1 MIVAATASRPEWDQD
16 HMTKASPAILR
27 ERLANGLEVFLVEDH
42 SAPIATFWTWYRV
55 GSRNERPGLT
65 GMSHWVEHMQFKG
78 TERIA
83 KGQIFGDVSRIGG
96 TLNALTSQDWTAY
109 HETLPVQQLDLSL
122 SIEADRMVNSLF
134 DTAEVDSERTVIL
147 SERQG
152 SENRPAFALYEEVS
166 GTAFHAHP
174 YRHMVIGYEGDL
186 RTMTRE
192 DLYRHYRR
200 HYHPGNAF
208 IVSVGDFSA
217 PDLMSRIERAFGEI
231 PPGEHVSRDVGVS
244 EPPQP
249 GERRVEIHKP
259 AGSPL
264 FRVAYH
270 APAASS
276 PDFVPLLVA
285 ESVLSGG
292 GGGMGRSSRLYRAL
306 VASGLARGAGSD
318 MSVTIDPY
326 LFQVAVTGLPESDLG
341 EIERVVNREIER
353 LQTDTAP
360 DGELER
366 AKRQLLAQLTY
377 SAEGVTNQAYWLGQ
391 WEIVDHLGR
400 AAGLP
405 DEIRSV
411 SASDVQRVAREY
423 LTPQRSTVG
432 WLIPSA
438 AGGRSGEAGAPACVA
453 PFGPVTWSI
462 HGGEQNSFG
471 FERHDLSNGVVVLS
485 QDRPHSQSVA
495 LRFRVPA
502 GSIYEDDNTAGL
514 SHLTARVMG
523 RGSAGM
529 TFEEISD
536 RTDDLGSSLGI
547 DAGRQFLEGRIRCLR
562 EDLPEMVGLLAN
574 AMQRPDFPADQ
585 VELVRAEQL
594 GAIKDAANDTRSV
607 SDRELRRALYPL
619 PNPLGRSSLG
629 GPESVNGLSPTD
641 ARRFHDQFVTP
652 HRAAFAVVG
661 GIGGGEEV
669 TTLLESAFGGWAT
682 GSRESG
688 VPDLSRTN
696 LLAESVE
703 VGIPGK
709 SQADLAAGLATV
721 PRLHPDFVPLDV
733 ANLILGRLGLMGRL
747 GAEVRDRQ
755 GLAYYVFS
763 QVEPRRDG
771 TLWSARAGVDP
782 SNIERALA
790 SIRAELERLRSEPV
804 SATELADAKSYLVG
818 VLPLALESNDG
829 VAATLLSLEEYGLG
843 LDYLDRYPAIIAAVT
858 EEGILHATSEHLN
871 PESLVISVARPA

>member
-1 MIVAATASRPEWDQD
+1 MTVHSR
-16 HMTKASPAILR
+16 AILR
-27 ERLANGLEVFLVEDH
+27 ERLANGLEVFLIEDH

-55 GSRNERPGLT
+55 GSRNETPGLT
-65 GMSHWVEHMQFKG
+65 GISHWVEHMQFKG
-78 TERIA
+78 TDRIA
-83 KGQIFGDVSRIGG
+83 KGQIFGDVSRVGG

-109 HETLPVQQLDLSL
+109 HETLPVAQLDLAL
-122 SIEADRMVNSLF
+122 RIEADRMSNSLF
-134 DTAEVDSERTVIL
+134 DAAEVDSERTVIL

-166 GTAFHAHP
+166 GAAFHAHP
-174 YRHMVIGYEGDL
+174 YRHMVIGHDGDL
-186 RTMTRE
+186 RTMTRD
-192 DLYRHYRR
+192 DLFRHYRR
-200 HYHPGNAF
+200 FYHPGNAF

-217 PDLMSRIERAFGEI
+217 PELFGRIERAFGDI
-231 PPGEHVSRDVGVS
+231 APGESVSREVGVS
-244 EPPQP
+244 EPLQP

-264 FRVAYH
+264 FRVAFH

-276 PDFVPLLVA
+276 PDFVPLLVMEA
-285 ESVLSGG
+285 VLSGG

-318 MSVTIDPY
+318 MSTTIDPY
-326 LFQVAVTGLPESDLG
+326 LFQVGVTGLPESDLG
-341 EIERVVNREIER
+341 QIERVVAHEIER
-353 LQTDTAP
+353 LQTDVVTEV
-360 DGELER
+360 ELER

-405 DEIRSV
+405 DEIRAV
-411 SASDVQRVAREY
+411 SSEEVRRVASEY
-423 LTPQRSTVG
+423 LAPQRSTVG
-432 WLIPSA
+432 WLIPSE
-438 AGGRSGEAGAPACVA
+438 AGGGSGGEGAPAGIA
-453 PFGPVTWSI
+453 PFGPAAWSVY
-462 HGGEQNSFG
+462 GSEQNAYG
-471 FERHDLSNGVVVLS
+471 FERHELSNGIVVLS
-485 QDRPHSQSVA
+485 QDRPGSQSVA

-502 GSIYEDDNTAGL
+502 GSIYEEDATAGL
-514 SHLTARVMG
+514 AHLTARVMG

-562 EDLPEMVGLLAN
+562 DDLPEMVELLAN
-574 AMQRPDFPADQ
+574 AIQRPDFPLDQ

-607 SDRELRRALYPL
+607 SDRELRRALYPE

-629 GPESVNGLSPTD
+629 GPESVNHLTAAD
-641 ARRFHDQFVTP
+641 ARMFHTQRVTP
-652 HRAAFAVVG
+652 DRAAFAVVG
-661 GIGGGEEV
+661 GIGSGDDV
-669 TTLLESAFGGWAT
+669 ATLLEATFGAWTSESGAT
-682 GSRESG
+682 GQ
-688 VPDLSRTN
+688 PDLGLTN
-696 LLAESVE
+696 LAAETVE
-703 VGIPGK
+703 EGIPGK
-709 SQADLAAGLATV
+709 SQADLAAGLTTI

-747 GAEVRDRQ
+747 GTEVRDRQ
-755 GLAYYVFS
+755 GLAYYAFS

-771 TLWSARAGVDP
+771 SLWSARAGVDP
-782 SNIERALA
+782 SNVERALT
-790 SIRAELERLRSEPV
+790 SIRAELERLRREPV
-804 SATELADAKSYLVG
+804 SESELADAKSYLVG

-843 LDYLDRYPAIIAAVT
+843 LDYLDHYPAIIAAIT
-858 EEGILHATSEHLN
+858 EEDILRAASEHLD
-871 PESLVISVARPA
+871 PEKLVISVARPA

>member
-1 MIVAATASRPEWDQD
+1 M
-16 HMTKASPAILR
+16 LR
-27 ERLANGLEVFLVEDH
+27 ERLANGLDVFLVEDH

-65 GMSHWVEHMQFKG
+65 GISHWVEHMQFKG

-83 KGQIFGDVSRIGG
+83 KGQIFGDVSRVGG

-109 HETLPVQQLDLSL
+109 HETLPVNQLDLSL
-122 SIEADRMVNSLF
+122 RIESDRMANSLF

-152 SENRPAFALYEEVS
+152 SENRPAFALYEEVA

-186 RTMTRE
+186 RIMTRD

-217 PDLMSRIERAFGEI
+217 PELLTRIERAFGDI
-231 PPGEHVSRDVGVS
+231 PSGELVPRNIGVT

-249 GERRVEIHKP
+249 GERRVEIRKP

-264 FRVAYH
+264 FRAAFH

-285 ESVLSGG
+285 EAVLSGG

-341 EIERVVNREIER
+341 QIERVVKHEIER
-353 LQTDTAP
+353 LQTEVVPEA
-360 DGELER
+360 ELER

-400 AAGLP
+400 VAGLP
-405 DEIRSV
+405 DEIRDV
-411 SASDVQRVAREY
+411 SAEDVQRVAAEY
-423 LTPQRSTVG
+423 LIPQRSTVG
-432 WLIPSA
+432 WLTPTEEGGVGGDVSGMGKPA
-438 AGGRSGEAGAPACVA
+438 AFA

-462 HGGEQNSFG
+462 HGGAQNSYG
-471 FERHDLSNGVVVLS
+471 FERRALSNGIAVLS

-502 GSIYEDDNTAGL
+502 GSIHEEDATAGL

-529 TFEEISD
+529 SFEEISD

-562 EDLPEMVGLLAN
+562 DDLPEMVELLAN
-574 AMQRPDFPADQ
+574 AIQHPDFPVDQ
-585 VELVRAEQL
+585 VELVQAEQL

-629 GPESVNGLSPTD
+629 FPESVARLTADD
-641 ARRFHDQFVTP
+641 ARRFHDHFVTP
-652 HRAAFAVVG
+652 NRAAFAVVG
-661 GIGGGEEV
+661 GIGGGDEI
-669 TTLLESAFGGWAT
+669 TALLESAFGAWTA
-682 GSRESG
+682 GSG
-688 VPDLSRTN
+688 KMGQPDLRPTN
-696 LLAESVE
+696 PVAESVE

-709 SQADLAAGLATV
+709 SQADLAAGLATI
-721 PRLHPDFVPLDV
+721 PRLHPDFVALDV

-747 GAEVRDRQ
+747 GTEVRDKQ

-782 SNIERALA
+782 TNIERALT
-790 SIRAELERLRSEPV
+790 SIRAELERLRREPV
-804 SATELADAKSYLVG
+804 SEAELADARSYLVG

-843 LDYLDRYPAIIAAVT
+843 LDYLDRYPSIIAAVAS
-858 EEGILHATSEHLN
+858 EDILRAASEHLD
-871 PESLVISVARPA
+871 PEKLVISVARPA

>member
-1 MIVAATASRPEWDQD
+1 
-16 HMTKASPAILR
+16 L
-27 ERLANGLEVFLVEDH
+27 L
-42 SAPIATFWTWYRV
+42 
-55 GSRNERPGLT
+55 
-65 GMSHWVEHMQFKG
+65 
-78 TERIA
+78 
-83 KGQIFGDVSRIGG
+83 SRI
-96 TLNALTSQDWTAY
+96 Q
-109 HETLPVQQLDLSL
+109 
-122 SIEADRMVNSLF
+122 
-134 DTAEVDSERTVIL
+134 
-147 SERQG
+147 
-152 SENRPAFALYEEVS
+152 
-166 GTAFHAHP
+166 
-174 YRHMVIGYEGDL
+174 
-186 RTMTRE
+186 
-192 DLYRHYRR
+192 
-200 HYHPGNAF
+200 
-208 IVSVGDFSA
+208 
-217 PDLMSRIERAFGEI
+217 RAFGDI
-231 PPGEHVSRDVGVS
+231 PPGEAIPRSIGVT

-249 GERRVEIHKP
+249 GERRVEIHRP

-285 ESVLSGG
+285 EAVLSGG

-341 EIERVVNREIER
+341 EIERVVEREIER
-353 LQTDTAP
+353 LQTEAVP
-360 DGELER
+360 QAELDR

-405 DEIRSV
+405 DEIQAV
-411 SASDVQRVAREY
+411 TAEDVRRVAQTY
-423 LTPQRSTVG
+423 LVPQQSTVG
-432 WLIPSA
+432 WLIPSDTGGGANGTA
-438 AGGRSGEAGAPACVA
+438 AGSAPASIG

-462 HGGEQNSFG
+462 HGGAKNSYG
-471 FERHDLSNGVVVLS
+471 FERHELSNGIAVLS
-485 QDRPHSQSVA
+485 QDRPHSRSVA

-502 GSIYEDDNTAGL
+502 GSIYEEDASAGIA
-514 SHLTARVMG
+514 HLTARAMN

-529 TFEEISD
+529 TFEEITN
-536 RTDDLGSSLGI
+536 RTDDLGSSLSI
-547 DAGRQFLEGRIRCLR
+547 DAGKQFLEGRIRCLR
-562 EDLPEMVGLLAN
+562 DDLPEMVGLLAN
-574 AMQRPDFPADQ
+574 AVLRPDFPEEQ

-594 GAIKDAANDTRSV
+594 GAIKDSANDTRAV
-607 SDRELRRALYPL
+607 SDRELRRAIYPA
-619 PNPLGRSSLG
+619 PNPLGRPSLG
-629 GPESVNGLSPTD
+629 EHDTVNRLTAVD
-641 ARRFHDQFVTP
+641 ARRFHELNVTP
-652 HRAAFAVVG
+652 QRAAFAVVG
-661 GIGGGEEV
+661 GIGSGEA
-669 TTLLESAFGGWAT
+669 TTALLEAAFGSWTSAGDK
-682 GSRESG
+682 S
-688 VPDLSRTN
+688 VPDLSGTN
-696 LLAESVE
+696 TGAVTVE
-703 VGIPGK
+703 EGIPGK
-709 SQADLAAGLATV
+709 SQADLAAGLATI

-747 GAEVRDRQ
+747 GTEVRDKQ

-790 SIRAELERLRSEPV
+790 SIQSELQHLRQEPV
-804 SATELADAKSYLVG
+804 TASELADAKSYLVG

-858 EEGILHATSEHLN
+858 ADDILRAAAEHLN
-871 PESLVISVARPA
+871 PETLVISVARPA

>member
-1 MIVAATASRPEWDQD
+1 MSA
-16 HMTKASPAILR
+16 HSPAMLR
-27 ERLANGLEVFLVEDH
+27 ERLANGLDVFLVEDH

-55 GSRNERPGLT
+55 GSRNELPGLT
-65 GMSHWVEHMQFKG
+65 GISHWVEHMQFKG

-109 HETLPVQQLDLSL
+109 HETLPVAQLDLSL
-122 SIEADRMVNSLF
+122 TIESDRMSNSLF

-152 SENRPAFALYEEVS
+152 SENRPGFALYEEVA
-166 GTAFHAHP
+166 GTAFRAHP

-186 RTMTRE
+186 RMMTRD
-192 DLYRHYRR
+192 DLYDHYRR

-217 PDLMSRIERAFGEI
+217 PELLERIQRKFGDIAQGTQIPRAL
-231 PPGEHVSRDVGVS
+231 GVT

-264 FRVAYH
+264 FRAAFH
-270 APAASS
+270 SPAATS

-285 ESVLSGG
+285 ETVFSGG

-306 VASGLARGAGSD
+306 VSSGLARGAGSD

-326 LFQVAVTGLPESDLG
+326 LFQIAVTGLPESDLG
-341 EIERVVNREIER
+341 QIERVVAHEIER
-353 LQTDTAP
+353 LQTDPVP
-360 DGELER
+360 DVELQR
-366 AKRQLLAQLTY
+366 AKKQLLAQLTY

-391 WEIVDHLGR
+391 WEIVDTIDR
-400 AAGLP
+400 TAGLP
-405 DEIRSV
+405 GEINAV
-411 SASDVQRVAREY
+411 SAEDIQRVAREY
-423 LTPQRSTVG
+423 LIRERSTIG
-432 WLIPSA
+432 WLIPTDA
-438 AGGRSGEAGAPACVA
+438 RGGHGSKNFPESVA
-453 PFGPVTWSI
+453 PFGPPTWSI
-462 HGGEQNSFG
+462 HGGGPNSYG
-471 FERHDLSNGVVVLS
+471 FERSELRNGIAVLS
-485 QDRPHSQSVA
+485 QSRANSQSVA

-502 GSIYEDDNTAGL
+502 GSIYDDVQDAGL

-529 TFEEISD
+529 SLEEISD
-536 RTDDLGSSLGI
+536 RTDDLGGSLGI
-547 DAGRQFLEGRIRCLR
+547 DAGKQFLEGRIRCLR
-562 EDLPEMVGLLAN
+562 DDLPDMVELLAN
-574 AMQRPDFPADQ
+574 AIQRPDFPVEQ

-594 GAIKDAANDTRSV
+594 GAIRDAANDTRSV
-607 SDRELRRALYPL
+607 ADLELRRGLYPE

-629 GPESVNGLSPTD
+629 GADSVTQLTAD
-641 ARRFHDQFVTP
+641 AARRFHRRHVHPQ
-652 HRAAFAVVG
+652 RAAFAVVG
-661 GIGGGEEV
+661 GIPGGEAL
-669 TTLLESAFGGWAT
+669 TTLLESTFGSWNPAAVDGAQ
-682 GSRESG
+682 
-688 VPDLSRTN
+688 PDLSGTT
-696 LLAESVE
+696 LHSSSVE
-703 VGIPGK
+703 EGIPGK
-709 SQADLAAGLATV
+709 SQADLALGLATI

-747 GAEVRDRQ
+747 GTEVRDKQ
-755 GLAYYVFS
+755 GLAYYVYS
-763 QVEPRRDG
+763 QIEPRRDG

-782 SNIERALA
+782 SNIDRALG
-790 SIRAELERLRSEPV
+790 SIRSELDRLRHEPITD
-804 SATELADAKSYLVG
+804 AELADAQSYLVG

-843 LDYLDRYPAIIAAVT
+843 LDYLDRYPAMIAAVT
-858 EEGILHATSEHLN
+858 VEDVQRAALEHLN
-871 PESLVISVARPA
+871 PEKLVVAVARPA

>member
-1 MIVAATASRPEWDQD
+1 
-16 HMTKASPAILR
+16 MTETPPAILH
-27 ERLANGLEVFLVEDH
+27 ERLGNGLEVFLVEDH

-65 GMSHWVEHMQFKG
+65 GISHWVEHMQFKG

-83 KGQIFGDVSRIGG
+83 KGQIFGDVSRVGG

-109 HETLPVQQLDLSL
+109 HETLPVAQLDLSL
-122 SIEADRMVNSLF
+122 GIEADRMSHSLF
-134 DTAEVDSERTVIL
+134 DAAEVDSERTVIL

-186 RTMTRE
+186 RAMTRE

-217 PDLMSRIERAFGEI
+217 PELLGRIQRAFGDI
-231 PPGEHVSRDVGVS
+231 PTGEQVRRDIGVT

-249 GERRVEIHKP
+249 GQRRVEIHKP

-264 FRVAYH
+264 FRLAFH

-276 PDFVPLLVA
+276 PDFVPLLVTEA
-285 ESVLSGG
+285 VLSGG

-306 VASGLARGAGSD
+306 VSSGLARGAGSD

-326 LFQVAVTGLPESDLG
+326 LFQVAVTGLPESDL
-341 EIERVVNREIER
+341 EQIERVVAQEIER
-353 LQTDTAP
+353 LRADTVSAA
-360 DGELER
+360 ELER

-405 DEIRSV
+405 EEIQAV
-411 SASDVQRVAREY
+411 SAEDILRVAGEY
-423 LTPQRSTVG
+423 LVPERSTAG

-438 AGGRSGEAGAPACVA
+438 PGGERSSNGVAPAGVA

-462 HGGEQNSFG
+462 HGVEHEQNSYG
-471 FERHDLSNGVVVLS
+471 FARNQLSNGIVVLS
-485 QDRPHSQSVA
+485 QERENSRSVA

-502 GSIYEDDNTAGL
+502 GSIYEEGDAAGL
-514 SHLTARVMG
+514 SHLTARAMG

-562 EDLPEMVGLLAN
+562 DDLPEMVGLLAN
-574 AMQRPDFPADQ
+574 AIQRPDFPADQ

-594 GAIKDAANDTRSV
+594 GAIKDAANDTRAV
-607 SDRELRRALYPL
+607 SDRELRRKLYPE

-629 GPESVNGLSPTD
+629 DGQTVTQLTAED
-641 ARRFHDQFVTP
+641 ARRFHARRVTP
-652 HRAAFAVVG
+652 GRAAFAVVG
-661 GIGGGEEV
+661 GIGGSEEV
-669 TTLLESAFGGWAT
+669 TSILESAFGDWRVDART
-682 GSRESG
+682 GDRQ
-688 VPDLSRTN
+688 PDLNATN
-696 LLAESVE
+696 PVPEIVE
-703 VGIPGK
+703 EAIPGK
-709 SQADLAAGLATV
+709 SQADLAAGLATI

-747 GAEVRDRQ
+747 GTEVRDKQ

-790 SIRAELERLRSEPV
+790 SIRMELERLRREPV
-804 SATELADAKSYLVG
+804 SETELADAKSYLIG

-829 VAATLLSLEEYGLG
+829 VAASLLSLEEYGLG
-843 LDYLDRYPAIIAAVT
+843 LDYLDRYPAIIGAITEQDILRAA
-858 EEGILHATSEHLN
+858 AEHLD
-871 PESLVISVARPA
+871 PEKLVISVARPA

>member
-1 MIVAATASRPEWDQD
+1 MTD
-16 HMTKASPAILR
+16 HSPAVLR

-65 GMSHWVEHMQFKG
+65 GISHWVEHMQFKG

-83 KGQIFGDVSRIGG
+83 KGQIFGDVSRVGG

-109 HETLPVQQLDLSL
+109 HETLPVEQLDLSL
-122 SIEADRMVNSLF
+122 RIEADRMSNSLF
-134 DTAEVDSERTVIL
+134 DTGEVNSERTVIL

-186 RTMTRE
+186 RIISRD

-200 HYHPGNAF
+200 FYHPGNAF

-217 PDLMSRIERAFGEI
+217 PELLSRIERAFGDI
-231 PPGEHVSRDVGVS
+231 APGEQVSRDIGVT

-249 GERRVEIHKP
+249 GARRVQIHKP

-270 APAASS
+270 APAATSS
-276 PDFVPLLVA
+276 DFVPLLVTEA
-285 ESVLSGG
+285 VLSGG

-318 MSVTIDPY
+318 MSVTLDPY

-341 EIERVVNREIER
+341 QIERVVNHEIER
-353 LQTDTAP
+353 LQTDTVP
-360 DGELER
+360 EVELER
-366 AKRQLLAQLTY
+366 ARRQLLAQLTY

-405 DEIRSV
+405 DEIRAV
-411 SASDVQRVAREY
+411 SAEDVRRVASKY
-423 LTPQRSTVG
+423 LAPERSTVG
-432 WLIPSA
+432 WLIPSET
-438 AGGRSGEAGAPACVA
+438 GGGSGGNGAPAAVA
-453 PFGPVTWSI
+453 PFGPLTWSI
-462 HGGEQNSFG
+462 HGGEQNSYG
-471 FERHDLSNGVVVLS
+471 FERRELSNGIAVLS

-502 GSIYEDDNTAGL
+502 GSIHDEDATAGL

-562 EDLPEMVGLLAN
+562 DDLPEMVGLLAN
-574 AMQRPDFPADQ
+574 AIQRPDFPVDQ

-594 GAIKDAANDTRSV
+594 GAIKDAANDTRAV
-607 SDRELRRALYPL
+607 SDRELRRGLYPP
-619 PNPLGRSSLG
+619 PNPLGRSTLG
-629 GPESVNGLSPTD
+629 GTESVSNLTSAD
-641 ARRFHDQFVTP
+641 ARRFHDNFVAP
-652 HRAAFAVVG
+652 DRAAFAVVG
-661 GIGGGEEV
+661 GIGSGDDI
-669 TTLLESAFGGWAT
+669 TSLLESAFGPWRAGRGAMAQ
-682 GSRESG
+682 
-688 VPDLSRTN
+688 PDLARTN
-696 LLAESVE
+696 PTAESVE

-709 SQADLAAGLATV
+709 SQADLAAGIATI

-747 GAEVRDRQ
+747 GTEVRDKQ
-755 GLAYYVFS
+755 GLAYYAFS

-782 SNIERALA
+782 ANIERALE
-790 SIRAELERLRSEPV
+790 SIRAELERLRREPV
-804 SATELADAKSYLVG
+804 SEAELADARSYLVG

-858 EEGILHATSEHLN
+858 EVDILRAASEHLN
-871 PESLVISVARPA
+871 PEKLVISVARPA

>member
-1 MIVAATASRPEWDQD
+1 MTD
-16 HMTKASPAILR
+16 HSPAVLR

-65 GMSHWVEHMQFKG
+65 GISHWVEHMQFKG

-83 KGQIFGDVSRIGG
+83 KGQIFGDVSRVGG

-109 HETLPVQQLDLSL
+109 HETLPVEQLDLSL
-122 SIEADRMVNSLF
+122 RIEADRMANSLF

-186 RTMTRE
+186 RVMTRD

-217 PDLMSRIERAFGEI
+217 PDLLSRIERAFGDI
-231 PPGEHVSRDVGVS
+231 PPGEQVSCGIGVT
-244 EPPQP
+244 EPTQP

-264 FRVAYH
+264 FRAAFH

-285 ESVLSGG
+285 EAVLSGG

-326 LFQVAVTGLPESDLG
+326 LFQVAVTGLPESDLSQ
-341 EIERVVNREIER
+341 IERVVNHEIER
-353 LQTDTAP
+353 LQTDAVIE
-360 DGELER
+360 DELTR

-405 DEIRSV
+405 DEIRAV
-411 SASDVQRVAREY
+411 SAEDVRRVAGEY
-423 LTPQRSTVG
+423 LVPQRSTVG
-432 WLIPSA
+432 WLIPSEI
-438 AGGRSGEAGAPACVA
+438 GGTGGTGSIGAPTAFA
-453 PFGPVTWSI
+453 PFGPLSWSI
-462 HGGEQNSFG
+462 HGGAQNSYG
-471 FERHDLSNGVVVLS
+471 FEHHELSNGIAVLS

-502 GSIYEDDNTAGL
+502 GSIYDEDTTSGL

-523 RGSAGM
+523 RGSAGL

-562 EDLPEMVGLLAN
+562 DDLPEMLGLLAN
-574 AMQRPDFPADQ
+574 AMQRPDFPVDQ

-594 GAIKDAANDTRSV
+594 GAIKDAGNDTRTV
-607 SDRELRRALYPL
+607 SDRELRRALYPP
-619 PNPLGRSSLG
+619 PNPLGRPTLG
-629 GPESVNGLSPTD
+629 GPESVTHLTSAD
-641 ARRFHDQFVTP
+641 ARRFHAQFVTP
-652 HRAAFAVVG
+652 ERAAFAVVG
-661 GIGGGEEV
+661 GIGSGEEI
-669 TTLLESAFGGWAT
+669 TSLLESAFGAWTAGSGAT
-682 GSRESG
+682 DQ
-688 VPDLSRTN
+688 PDLGRTN
-696 LLAESVE
+696 PIAESLE

-709 SQADLAAGLATV
+709 SQADLAAGLATI

-747 GAEVRDRQ
+747 GAEVRDKQ

-763 QVEPRRDG
+763 QIEPRRDG
-771 TLWSARAGVDP
+771 AIWSARAGVDP
-782 SNIERALA
+782 ANIQRALA
-790 SIRAELERLRSEPV
+790 SIRAELERLRREPV
-804 SATELADAKSYLVG
+804 TEAELADAKSYLVG
-818 VLPLALESNDG
+818 VLPLALESHDG

-843 LDYLDRYPAIIAAVT
+843 LDYLDRYPAIIAAIT
-858 EEGILHATSEHLN
+858 DEDILRAASAHLN
-871 PESLVISVARPA
+871 PEKLVISVARPA

>member
-1 MIVAATASRPEWDQD
+1 MAVD
-16 HMTKASPAILR
+16 SPAILR

-55 GSRNERPGLT
+55 GSRNELPGLT
-65 GMSHWVEHMQFKG
+65 GISHWVEHMQFKG

-83 KGQIFGDVSRIGG
+83 KGQIFGDVSRVGG

-109 HETLPVQQLDLSL
+109 HETLPVDQLDLSL
-122 SIEADRMVNSLF
+122 RIESDRMTNSLF
-134 DTAEVDSERTVIL
+134 DAAEVDSERTVIL

-152 SENRPAFALYEEVS
+152 SENRPAFALYEEVV

-186 RTMTRE
+186 RTMTRD

-217 PDLMSRIERAFGEI
+217 PELLSRIERTFGDI
-231 PPGEHVSRDVGVS
+231 PTGDVVPRDIGIT

-249 GERRVEIHKP
+249 GVRRVEIRKP

-264 FRVAYH
+264 FRVAFH

-276 PDFVPLLVA
+276 PDFVPLLVTEA
-285 ESVLSGG
+285 VLSGG
-292 GGGMGRSSRLYRAL
+292 GSGMGRSSRLYRAL

-341 EIERVVNREIER
+341 QIERVVEQEIER
-353 LQTDTAP
+353 LQNDLVP
-360 DGELER
+360 DPELER

-400 AAGLP
+400 AADLP
-405 DEIRSV
+405 DEIRAV
-411 SASDVQRVAREY
+411 SAEDVRRVASEY
-423 LTPQRSTVG
+423 LVPQRSTVG
-432 WLIPSA
+432 WLIPSDR
-438 AGGRSGEAGAPACVA
+438 GGGSNGTGSEASPSGIA
-453 PFGPVTWSI
+453 PFGPITWSI
-462 HGGEQNSFG
+462 HGGEANSYG
-471 FERHDLSNGVVVLS
+471 FERRKLSNGIVVLS

-502 GSIYEDDNTAGL
+502 GSIYEEDATAGL
-514 SHLTARVMG
+514 SHLTARAMG

-529 TFEEISD
+529 SFEEITD
-536 RTDDLGSSLGI
+536 RTDDLGSSLSI

-562 EDLPEMVGLLAN
+562 DDLPEMVGLLAN
-574 AMQRPDFPADQ
+574 AVQRPDFPAEQ

-594 GAIKDAANDTRSV
+594 GAIKDSANDTRAV
-607 SDRELRRALYPL
+607 SDRKLRRAIYPE
-619 PNPLGRSSLG
+619 PNPLGRPSLG
-629 GPESVNGLSPTD
+629 DETTVSGLTVRD
-641 ARRFHDQFVTP
+641 AQHFHAARVTP

-661 GIGGGEEV
+661 GIGGGEEL
-669 TTLLESAFGGWAT
+669 TALLESAFGEWTA
-682 GSRESG
+682 SSAASSH
-688 VPDLSRTN
+688 PDLSLTN
-696 LLAESVE
+696 QSAEAVE
-703 VGIPGK
+703 EGIPGK
-709 SQADLAAGLATV
+709 SQADIAAGLATI

-747 GAEVRDRQ
+747 GTEVRDKQ

-782 SNIERALA
+782 SNIERALT
-790 SIRAELERLRSEPV
+790 SIRAELEMLRREPV
-804 SATELADAKSYLVG
+804 SESELADARSYLVG

-843 LDYLDRYPAIIAAVT
+843 LDYLDRYPGIINSVTAEDILRAA
-858 EEGILHATSEHLN
+858 SEHLD
-871 PESLVISVARPA
+871 PEKLVISVARPA

>member
-1 MIVAATASRPEWDQD
+1 MNVQ
-16 HMTKASPAILR
+16 SPAILR
-27 ERLANGLEVFLVEDH
+27 ERLDNGLEVFLVEDH

-65 GMSHWVEHMQFKG
+65 GISHWVEHMQFKG

-83 KGQIFGDVSRIGG
+83 KGQIFGDVSRVGG

-109 HETLPVQQLDLSL
+109 HETLPVGELDLSL
-122 SIEADRMVNSLF
+122 SVEADRMTNSLF
-134 DTAEVDSERTVIL
+134 DAAEVDSERTVIL

-166 GTAFHAHP
+166 GSAFHAHP

-186 RTMTRE
+186 RAMTRD
-192 DLYRHYRR
+192 DLFRHYQRF
-200 HYHPGNAF
+200 YHPGNAF

-217 PDLMSRIERAFGEI
+217 PELLGRIQSAFGDI
-231 PPGEHVSRDVGVS
+231 PSGESVRRDVGVT
-244 EPPQP
+244 EPPQQ
-249 GERRVEIHKP
+249 GERRIEIHKP

-276 PDFVPLLVA
+276 PDFVPLLVTEA
-285 ESVLSGG
+285 ILSGG

-306 VASGLARGAGSD
+306 VSSGLARGAGSD

-341 EIERVVNREIER
+341 QIERVVAHEIER
-353 LQTDTAP
+353 LQTDQVSDA
-360 DGELER
+360 ELER

-400 AAGLP
+400 AMGLS
-405 DEIRSV
+405 DEIRAV
-411 SASDVQRVAREY
+411 TAEDVRRVASAY
-423 LTPQRSTVG
+423 LVPQQSTIG

-438 AGGRSGEAGAPACVA
+438 THGGNSETRQDLSPASIA

-462 HGGEQNSFG
+462 HGGEQNTFG
-471 FERHDLSNGVVVLS
+471 FERRALSNGIAVLS

-502 GSIYEDDNTAGL
+502 GSIYEDDAEAGL
-514 SHLTARVMG
+514 SHLTARAMG

-529 TFEEISD
+529 SFEAISD

-547 DAGRQFLEGRIRCLR
+547 DAGKQFLEGRIRCLR
-562 EDLPEMVGLLAN
+562 DDLPEMVSLLAN
-574 AMQRPDFPADQ
+574 AVQQPDFPVDQ

-607 SDRELRRALYPL
+607 SDRELRRALYPA

-629 GPESVNGLSPTD
+629 ARETVSQLSAMD
-641 ARRFHDQFVTP
+641 ARKFHTQHVTP
-652 HRAAFAVVG
+652 ERAAFAVVG
-661 GIGGGEEV
+661 GIGSGDE
-669 TTLLESAFGGWAT
+669 TTSLLETAFGKWRADT
-682 GSRESG
+682 SRPGLPELD
-688 VPDLSRTN
+688 VTN
-696 LLAESVE
+696 TASVTVDE
-703 VGIPGK
+703 AIAGK
-709 SQADLAAGLATV
+709 SQADLATGLTTI
-721 PRLHPDFVPLDV
+721 PRLHPDFIPLDV

-747 GAEVRDRQ
+747 GTEVRDKQ

-771 TLWSARAGVDP
+771 TIWSARAGVDP
-782 SNIERALA
+782 SNIERALS
-790 SIRAELERLRSEPV
+790 SIRTELERLRHEPV
-804 SATELADAKSYLVG
+804 SEKELDDAKSYLVG

-843 LDYLDRYPAIIAAVT
+843 LDYLDRYPAIIARISADDV
-858 EEGILHATSEHLN
+858 LRAASEHLD
-871 PESLVISVARPA
+871 PEMLVVSVARPG